1 MTFLFLPP
9 LSNLFHCRCHDFLH
23 LKTPKQVFL
32 NPINIFDIFYTL
44 YLLFLQFTFFVLT
57 FKNIFTVKDTQKVP
71 GSWAYNSKKKGYKR
85 YYPDEVL
92 VWKERLV
99 LIHEGIEEC
108 QADRLRVLFRTFSR
122 HHQTW
127 KTALRCIARLD
138 ALVSLSVA
146 SEDIRQG
153 ADGVSDQPTCRPE
166 FVEGGAVLE
175 LRNARHPCIAATFS
189 GNGFIPNDTILGE
202 YSKRM
207 ERASRNGS
215 TVVDISMIPP
225 SF

>member
-1 MTFLFLPP
+1 M
-9 LSNLFHCRCHDFLH
+9 
-23 LKTPKQVFL
+23 
-32 NPINIFDIFYTL
+32 
-44 YLLFLQFTFFVLT
+44 LT
-57 FKNIFTVKDTQKVP
+57 VVVGASPTYFGKNKNAWQIEVKDTQKVP

-202 YSKRM
+202 YLSEESVHRVYGKHC
-207 ERASRNGS
+207 S
-215 TVVDISMIPP
+215 
-225 SF
+225 